1 MQVCHSWFLAT
12 ISEFWNECGIHEMR
26 PCSVYWVRLVI
37 FNDNWGY
44 FMRIAQLGLILAL
57 VSLISACSG
66 NNPLRGTTTVTP
78 EALSSTAT
86 EADRESTIWDVFNN
100 DVSTSPVKVN
110 RYIWQASL
118 EVLDFMPI
126 ERIDPFSGIIVM
138 GYGTPPGGRTAYRA
152 TVHVSEP
159 ALDARTLRVAL
170 ATRNGP
176 AFAETMR
183 ALEDAILSRARQI
196 RRDDGRL

>member
-1 MQVCHSWFLAT
+1 
-12 ISEFWNECGIHEMR
+12 
-26 PCSVYWVRLVI
+26 
-37 FNDNWGY
+37 
-44 FMRIAQLGLILAL
+44 MRIAQFGLLFTLAAM
-57 VSLISACSG
+57 VSACSNVG
-66 NNPLRGTTTVTP
+66 GLESLGTVTP
-78 EALSSTAT
+78 KALSNTAN
-86 EADRESTIWDVFNN
+86 EADRRSTIWDAFNA
-100 DVSTSPVKVN
+100 DTSQTPVKVN
-110 RYIWQASL
+110 RYIWQASIEIL
-118 EVLDFMPI
+118 NFMPI
-126 ERIDPFSGIIVM
+126 EHIDPFSGIIVM

-176 AFAETMR
+176 ASTETMR

>member
-1 MQVCHSWFLAT
+1 
-12 ISEFWNECGIHEMR
+12 
-26 PCSVYWVRLVI
+26 
-37 FNDNWGY
+37 
-44 FMRIAQLGLILAL
+44 MRIAQIGLVLAL
-57 VSLISACSG
+57 ISFLSACSDSG
-66 NNPLRGTTTVTP
+66 VLRSLGTVTP
-78 EALSSTAT
+78 KALSNTAT
-86 EADRESTIWDVFNN
+86 EADRESTIWDAFNTN
-100 DVSTSPVKVN
+100 VSTTPVKVN

-138 GYGTPPGGRTAYRA
+138 GYGTPPGGLTAYRA
-152 TVHVSEP
+152 TVHVAEP

-176 AFAETMR
+176 ASAETMR

-196 RRDDGRL
+196 RLDDGRL

>member
-1 MQVCHSWFLAT
+1 
-12 ISEFWNECGIHEMR
+12 
-26 PCSVYWVRLVI
+26 
-37 FNDNWGY
+37 
-44 FMRIAQLGLILAL
+44 MRIGQIGLVLAL
-57 VSLISACSG
+57 VSLLSACSESG
-66 NNPLRGTTTVTP
+66 GLRSLGTITP
-78 EALSSTAT
+78 KALSNTAT
-86 EADRESTIWDVFNN
+86 EEDRKSTIWDVFNTN
-100 DVSTSPVKVN
+100 VSTTPVKVN

-126 ERIDPFSGIIVM
+126 ERIAPFSGIIVM

-152 TVHVSEP
+152 TDHVSEP

-170 ATRNGP
+170 ATRSGP
-176 AFAETMR
+176 ASTETMR

>member
-1 MQVCHSWFLAT
+1 
-12 ISEFWNECGIHEMR
+12 MR
-26 PCSVYWVRLVI
+26 FAQIGLV
-37 FNDNWGY
+37 
-44 FMRIAQLGLILAL
+44 LVL
-57 VSLISACSG
+57 VSLLFACSEG
-66 NNPLRGTTTVTP
+66 GKLRNLGTVAP
-78 EALSSTAT
+78 KAVSSTAT
-86 EADRESTIWDVFNN
+86 ETDRESTIWDVFNTS
-100 DVSTSPVKVN
+100 VSTTPVKVN

-126 ERIDPFSGIIVM
+126 ERIDPFSGVIVM

-152 TVHVSEP
+152 TVHVAEP

-176 AFAETMR
+176 ASAETMR

-196 RRDDGRL
+196 RLDDGRL

>member
-1 MQVCHSWFLAT
+1 
-12 ISEFWNECGIHEMR
+12 
-26 PCSVYWVRLVI
+26 
-37 FNDNWGY
+37 
-44 FMRIAQLGLILAL
+44 MRIAQIGLVLAL
-57 VSLISACSG
+57 VSLLSACSNSG
-66 NNPLRGTTTVTP
+66 GLRSLGTITP
-78 EALSSTAT
+78 KALSSTAT
-86 EADRESTIWDVFNN
+86 EADRESTIWDTFNTN
-100 DVSTSPVKVN
+100 VSMTPVKVN

-138 GYGTPPGGRTAYRA
+138 GFGTPPGGRTAYRA
-152 TVHVSEP
+152 TVPVSEP

-176 AFAETMR
+176 ASAETMR

>member
-1 MQVCHSWFLAT
+1 
-12 ISEFWNECGIHEMR
+12 
-26 PCSVYWVRLVI
+26 
-37 FNDNWGY
+37 
-44 FMRIAQLGLILAL
+44 MRIAQIGLVLAL
-57 VSLISACSG
+57 VSLLSACSESG
-66 NNPLRGTTTVTP
+66 GLRSMGTITP
-78 EALSSTAT
+78 KALSNTAT
-86 EADRESTIWDVFNN
+86 EEDRKSTIWDVFNTN
-100 DVSTSPVKVN
+100 VSTTPVKVN

-126 ERIDPFSGIIVM
+126 ESIDPFSGIIVM
-138 GYGTPPGGRTAYRA
+138 GYGTPPRGRTAYRA

-170 ATRNGP
+170 ATRSGP
-176 AFAETMR
+176 ASAETMR

>member
-1 MQVCHSWFLAT
+1 
-12 ISEFWNECGIHEMR
+12 
-26 PCSVYWVRLVI
+26 
-37 FNDNWGY
+37 
-44 FMRIAQLGLILAL
+44 MRIAQIGLVLVL
-57 VSLISACSG
+57 VSLLSACSNSG
-66 NNPLRGTTTVTP
+66 GLRGLGTVTP
-78 EALSSTAT
+78 KALSSTAS
-86 EADRESTIWDVFNN
+86 EADRESTIWDALETN
-100 DVSTSPVKVN
+100 VSTTPVKVN

-118 EVLDFMPI
+118 DVLDFMPI

-170 ATRNGP
+170 ATRSGP
-176 AFAETMR
+176 ATAQTMR

>member
-1 MQVCHSWFLAT
+1 
-12 ISEFWNECGIHEMR
+12 
-26 PCSVYWVRLVI
+26 
-37 FNDNWGY
+37 
-44 FMRIAQLGLILAL
+44 MRIAQIGLVLAL
-57 VSLISACSG
+57 VSLLSACSNSG
-66 NNPLRGTTTVTP
+66 GLRSLGTITP
-78 EALSSTAT
+78 KALSSTAT
-86 EADRESTIWDVFNN
+86 EADRESTIWDTFNTN
-100 DVSTSPVKVN
+100 VSMTPVKVN

-138 GYGTPPGGRTAYRA
+138 GFGTPPGGRTAYRA

-176 AFAETMR
+176 HPRKPCARWRMQSYPARGKSAVTTAACKPVIMR
-183 ALEDAILSRARQI
+183 
-196 RRDDGRL
+196 

>member
-1 MQVCHSWFLAT
+1 
-12 ISEFWNECGIHEMR
+12 
-26 PCSVYWVRLVI
+26 
-37 FNDNWGY
+37 
-44 FMRIAQLGLILAL
+44 MRIARIGLMVAL
-57 VSLISACSG
+57 VSILSACSG
-66 NNPLRGTTTVTP
+66 GGGLRGLTSITP
-78 EALSSTAT
+78 EALSTPKA
-86 EADRESTIWDVFNN
+86 ESERGTTIWDAFNS
-100 DVSTSPVKVN
+100 DVSTAPVKVN

-176 AFAETMR
+176 ASAETMR